1 MSEELKYYDLKNILK
16 FLGIDY
22 EFERK
27 SRYPFTKNPKQLSF
41 SWGQILIPKYGIHE
55 VVKNKISDV
64 RDLPITEITMMY
76 QVPFKNECPDGSVG
90 IGVINQDIRLTF
102 RYDKEYK
109 YGEIT
114 KSIYEVCFYIL
125 EHANF
130 TNNFYIIT
138 NDDVFTFFSYYIIPN
153 QWGIGRMTVSSPC
166 VEKWEINEDQIKE
179 ETEECTTVEKD
190 NSSDVPCQ
198 SCSHLIALTPCS
210 YPFEASCSKF
220 NVVVDGANWTD
231 VKNNI
236 WNKCKGV
243 CAKSC
248 QMKK

>member
-1 MSEELKYYDLKNILK
+1 MSEELKYYDLKEILK
-16 FLGIDY
+16 FIGIDY

-27 SRYPFTKNPKQLSF
+27 RTYPFNKDPRQISF
-41 SWGQILIPKYGIHE
+41 SWGQILIPKNGIRD
-55 VVKNKISDV
+55 VVKNKICDNKE
-64 RDLPITEITMMY
+64 LPIDSIKMMY
-76 QVPFKNECPDGSVG
+76 QIPFKNEWKDGTVG
-90 IGVINQDIRLTF
+90 IGVINQDIQLTF

-109 YGEIT
+109 YGNIT

-125 EHANF
+125 ENATT
-130 TNNFYIIT
+130 TNDFYIIT
-138 NDDVFTFFSYYIIPN
+138 DEEVFTFFSHYIIPN
-153 QWGIGRMTVSSPC
+153 QWGIGRMTVSSSC
-166 VEKWEINEDQIKE
+166 DEKWEINEDQIKE

-190 NSSDVPCQ
+190 NSSDIPCQ

-220 NVVVDGANWTD
+220 NVVVDGDNWTD

>member
-1 MSEELKYYDLKNILK
+1 
-16 FLGIDY
+16 
-22 EFERK
+22 
-27 SRYPFTKNPKQLSF
+27 
-41 SWGQILIPKYGIHE
+41 
-55 VVKNKISDV
+55 
-64 RDLPITEITMMY
+64 MY
-76 QVPFKNECPDGSVG
+76 QIPFKNEWKDGTVG
-90 IGVINQDIRLTF
+90 IGVINQDIQLTF

-109 YGEIT
+109 YGNIT

-125 EHANF
+125 ENATT
-130 TNNFYIIT
+130 TNDFYIIT
-138 NDDVFTFFSYYIIPN
+138 DEEVFTFFSHYIIPN
-153 QWGIGRMTVSSPC
+153 QWGIGRMTVSISC
-166 VEKWEINEDQIKE
+166 DEKWEINEDQIKE

-190 NSSDVPCQ
+190 NSSDIPCQ

-220 NVVVDGANWTD
+220 NVVVDGDNWTD